1 MSNLFGETP
10 QENATNLT
18 NSAEATAE
26 ANTPQAG
33 EKSET
38 PDVNSL
44 FADKLQS
51 IVTPDGRQKYADVET
66 ALDSIP
72 HAQQK
77 INELNEKLKQMEEE
91 LKTKSGMEELM
102 KSVQSS
108 KTAPETPS
116 ASSGL
121 DEDAVARILQ
131 TQLAQM
137 EQAKVKEAN
146 AAKVRE
152 QLEAKYGDK
161 AEEQFKAKA
170 QQLGVDPQYLA
181 ELALTSPQLVLSHF
195 GDTPARNA
203 EAVTG
208 SVNTTG
214 LKPSAPERKPVMRGA
229 TYKDVIE
236 QFKAHKPQ

>member
-1 MSNLFGETP
+1 MSSLFEETP
-10 QENATNLT
+10 QENVNTD
-18 NSAEATAE
+18 SAEATAE

-44 FADKLQS
+44 FADKLQG

-77 INELNEKLKQMEEE
+77 INELSDKLKQMEEE
-91 LKTKSGMEELM
+91 LTKRSGMEELM

-108 KTAPETPS
+108 QNTPETPS

-121 DEDAVARILQ
+121 DEQAVAEILQ
-131 TQLAQM
+131 NQLAQM
-137 EQAKVKEAN
+137 EQAKAKEAN

-152 QLEAKYGDK
+152 QLEAKFGDK
-161 AEEQFKAKA
+161 AEEQFAAKAKE
-170 QQLGVDPQYLA
+170 LGVEASYLA

-195 GDTPARNA
+195 GDVPARNA

-214 LKPSAPERKPVMRGA
+214 LKPSAPERKSVMRGA
-229 TYKDVIE
+229 SYKDVIE